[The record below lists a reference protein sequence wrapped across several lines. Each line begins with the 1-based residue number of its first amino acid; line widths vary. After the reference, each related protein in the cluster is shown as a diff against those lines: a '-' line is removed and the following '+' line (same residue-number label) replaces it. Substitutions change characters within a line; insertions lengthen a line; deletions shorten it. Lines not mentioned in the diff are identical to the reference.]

1 MVEITTLHRKLYK
14 FISEL
19 KKKNPKW
26 DKITVA
32 CKHSTARTLFMEENN
47 DDGFNVS
54 IGAICKIF

>member
-54 IGAICKIF
+54 IDP